1 MMKGYF
7 HSKNHWALILGGSSG
22 MGLASAKKLAS
33 EGMNI
38 CILHRDRR
46 QQLPAIEV
54 AFEWIRAQGVELLT
68 YNIDALKVEKRDEV
82 IRDLVEKLGAD
93 GKIRLLLHAIAKG
106 NLKPMAA
113 EDKQQPV
120 LGAQDFALTIEAMAT
135 SLYDWVVC
143 VREENL
149 FCRDA
154 RIIGLTSEG
163 SHRAWKSYAAVS
175 AAKAAL
181 ESLCRSM
188 ALEFAPF
195 GLRSN
200 IVQAGVTDTP
210 SLRMIPGSEELIE
223 GAIRRNPFKRLT
235 RTEDIA
241 NAIFLLTREEA
252 AWINGSLIRVDGGE
266 GIVG

>member
-1 MMKGYF
+1 MKGHF
-7 HSKNHWALILGGSSG
+7 HSKNYWALILGGSSG
-22 MGLASAKKLAS
+22 MGLAAAKKLAA

-38 CILHRDRR
+38 CIVHRDRR
-46 QQLPAIEV
+46 KQLSAIEKE
-54 AFEWIRAQGVELLT
+54 FDWIHEQGVELLA
-68 YNIDALKVEKRDEV
+68 YNLDALKAEKRNEV
-82 IRDLVEKLGAD
+82 LGYLAKQMGDD
-93 GKIRLLLHAIAKG
+93 GKIRLVLHAIAKG
-106 NLKPMAA
+106 NLKPMTSDD
-113 EDKQQPV
+113 EQQPI
-120 LGAQDFALTIEAMAT
+120 LGTQDFALTIEAMAT
-135 SLYDWVVC
+135 SLYDWVV
-143 VREENL
+143 RIHQENL

-163 SHRAWKSYAAVS
+163 SHRAWKSYGAVS
-175 AAKAAL
+175 VAKAAL

-200 IVQAGVTDTP
+200 IIQAGVTDTP

-223 GAIRRNPFKRLT
+223 GAVRRNPFKRLT

-241 NAIFLLTREEA
+241 NVIFLLSREEA
-252 AWINGSLIRVDGGE
+252 SWINGSLIRVDGGE